1 MRTLLLS
8 FLLLSSYLGFT
19 QEKPS
24 FESRSGKDSL
34 SGRHFGDY
42 VRPKDGIVLPEEL
55 TENYSL
61 PTFKK
66 CSKTVG
72 REAQRKCFGD
82 IFYANI
88 RKKLLLPMDGVPGTE
103 VALEVK
109 MVFQKNGEVG
119 QIEFLYSNDPTGSL
133 EKAVMKMLRKLPKFA
148 PGTKDGTPVDYPFSF
163 PLKITY

>member
-1 MRTLLLS
+1 MRTILFS
-8 FLLLSSYLGFT
+8 FLLLWTCTGFA

-42 VRPKDGIVLPEEL
+42 VRPKDGIVLPAQL
-55 TENYSL
+55 AENYVI

-66 CSKTVG
+66 CSKAVG
-72 REAQRKCFGD
+72 RDAQRKCFGE
-82 IFYANI
+82 IFYGNI
-88 RKKLLLPMDGVPGTE
+88 RKKLLLPADGAPGTE

-109 MVFQKNGEVG
+109 LVFQKNGEVG

-133 EKAVMKMLRKLPKFA
+133 EKAVVKMLHKLPKFA